1 VAQALKLKLDENLS
15 ERYARAARER
25 GCDVTTVVQQG
36 LCSAPDATLLD
47 LARKEV
53 RVLITMDKDLSNTV
67 RYPPREYAGI
77 VLLRVPEPIT
87 LQAIERAMSI
97 FLDLAATRSP
107 VGRLWVVDRER
118 VREFGD
124 PELPR

>member
-1 VAQALKLKLDENLS
+1 MAQALKLKLDENLS
-15 ERYARAARER
+15 ERHARTARDR
-25 GCDVTTVVQQG
+25 GCDAITVVQQE
-36 LCSAPDATLLD
+36 LCSAPDTTLLD
-47 LARKEV
+47 VARKEG
-53 RVLITMDKDLSNTV
+53 RILITMDKDLSNTV

-107 VGRLWVVDRER
+107 IGRLWIVDRER
-118 VREFGD
+118 VREFGE
-124 PELPR
+124 PELP